1 MHINSKCHF
10 CERCEGK
17 GCVAELPGMGG
28 VYNSANFQANC
39 AAWAHYPA
47 PEGPLPKVR
56 IGPMT
61 GAQQNMGFEVEGD
74 FYPAMLRAA
83 REAGIGLSIGDGT
96 PDEKLRDGIAALKG
110 LGAKG
115 VVIIKPYSN
124 ERVRERMAWAESD
137 GVAEILGIDIDS
149 YRIKTMQG
157 LVELFKKSAADLIEI
172 RRGLR
177 LPFLVKGIFR
187 PEDVELVREVKP
199 DIIVIS
205 NHGGRVE
212 TEHGSTA
219 DYLAA
224 HGRELANYSG
234 EVWVDGGLRSK
245 RDLLAAAALG
255 AKGVFIGRPLVSAL
269 MRGELADGEAGGLAE
284 VKRVA
289 SMVYGLGGE

>member
-1 MHINSKCHF
+1 MRINSKCHF
-10 CERCEGK
+10 CDRCEGR
-17 GCVAELPGMGG
+17 GCVGELPGMGG
-28 VYNSANFQANC
+28 VYSSANFQANC
-39 AAWAHYPA
+39 AAWARYPA
-47 PEGPLPKVR
+47 PEGPLPRVR

-74 FYPAMLRAA
+74 FYPAMMRAA
-83 REAGIGLSIGDGT
+83 LEAGIGLSIGDGT

-115 VVIIKPYSN
+115 AVVIKPYSN
-124 ERVRERMAWAESD
+124 ERVRERMGWAEEA

-172 RRGLR
+172 RRGLK

-187 PEDVELVREVKP
+187 PEDIELVREVKP

-212 TEHGSTA
+212 TERGATA
-219 DYLAA
+219 DFLAA
-224 HGRELANYSG
+224 HGRELAGYAG
-234 EVWVDGGLRSK
+234 EVWVDGGLRSR

-255 AKGVFIGRPLVSAL
+255 ARAVFIGRPLVSAL
-269 MRGELADGEAGGLAE
+269 MRGELAGGDAGGRAE
-284 VKRVA
+284 VCRVA
-289 SMVYGLGGE
+289 HEVYGLG